1 MFDPALKKLFKNSLY
16 YKDESLNCKQ
26 NPINYKIVAHMIFF
40 IYNRGTMMKI
50 FRSLFGP
57 AANKTSAGVLAAKFG
72 LKLQGDA
79 NAPVRGVAPIA
90 DARPGQLAFY
100 STEQNSNAF
109 KILPVEVLEK
119 TRATVI
125 LVQPEMAKHAPE
137 GATLLIT
144 DSPRGNIVKILGE
157 IYREKPRFGISKNA
171 HIERGVFFRKK
182 RTTYVGQFATI
193 ERGAVIEPGAKIYPY
208 AYIGRNVVIGRNTIV
223 QSGAH
228 IENAT
233 IGADSVINSGA
244 VIGKDG
250 FGYTR
255 QNGKNIFIPHVGRV
269 VLGERVSIGANT
281 CIDRG
286 AMTDTCVGDGT
297 KIDNLCQIAHGVVIG
312 KECFLASGVGL
323 AGGVVI
329 GDRALLGGHVG
340 VANGVHIGNDASVG
354 ANSGVFRNIP
364 DGQSHMGYPA
374 GPGTEFMRHYAWL
387 RKQVKN

>member
-1 MFDPALKKLFKNSLY
+1 
-16 YKDESLNCKQ
+16 
-26 NPINYKIVAHMIFF
+26 
-40 IYNRGTMMKI
+40 MMKLI
-50 FRSLFGP
+50 KNLFGP
-57 AANKTSAGVLAAKFG
+57 AASKTTAGALAAKFG
-72 LKLQGDA
+72 LELRGDA
-79 NAPVRGVAPIA
+79 NTPVRGVAPIA
-90 DARPGQLAFY
+90 DAKAGQLAFY

-109 KILPVEVLEK
+109 KILPIEVLQK

-125 LVQPEMAKHAPE
+125 LVQPEQAKHAPK

-144 DSPRGNIVKILGE
+144 ESPRGNIVKILGE
-157 IYREKPRFGISKNA
+157 IYREKPRFGINKNA

-182 RTTYVGQFATI
+182 RTNYVGQFATI
-193 ERGAVIEPGAKIYPY
+193 EKGAVIEPGAKIYPY
-208 AYIGRNVVIGRNTIV
+208 AYIGRNVVIGKNTIV
-223 QSGAH
+223 QTGAH

-233 IGADSVINSGA
+233 IGADSVINANA

-255 QNGKNIFIPHVGRV
+255 QNGHNIFIPHVGRV
-269 VLGERVSIGANT
+269 VIGERVSVGANT

-286 AMTDTCVGDGT
+286 AMTDTKVGNGT

-312 KECFLASGVGL
+312 EECFLASGVGL
-323 AGGVVI
+323 AGGIVV

-340 VANGVHIGNDASVG
+340 VANGVKIGNDASVG

-364 DGQSHMGYPA
+364 DGESHMGYPA

-387 RKQVKN
+387 KKQMKNEKK

>member
-1 MFDPALKKLFKNSLY
+1 
-16 YKDESLNCKQ
+16 
-26 NPINYKIVAHMIFF
+26 
-40 IYNRGTMMKI
+40 MMKI
-50 FRSLFGP
+50 LRSLFGP
-57 AANKTSAGVLAAKFG
+57 AANKTTAGALAAKFG
-72 LKLQGDA
+72 LELRGDA

-90 DARPGQLAFY
+90 DARGGQLAFY

-109 KILPVEVLEK
+109 KILPISVLEN

-125 LVQPEMAKHAPE
+125 LVQPEMASHAPR

-157 IYREKPRFGISKNA
+157 IYREKPRFGINKNA
-171 HIERGVFFRKK
+171 HIDRGVFFRKK
-182 RTTYVGQFATI
+182 RTVYVGQFATI
-193 ERGAVIEPGAKIYPY
+193 ERGATIEPEVKIYPG
-208 AYIGRNVVIGRNTIV
+208 AFIGRGVVLGRGTV
-223 QSGAH
+223 VHSGAH

-233 IGADSVINSGA
+233 IGANSVINANA

-269 VLGERVSIGANT
+269 VLGERVSVGANT

-286 AMTDTCVGDGT
+286 AMTDTRVGNGT

-312 KECFLASGVGL
+312 DECFLASGVGL
-323 AGGVVI
+323 AGGVVV

-340 VANGVHIGNDASVG
+340 VANGVKIGNDASVG

-364 DGQSHMGYPA
+364 DGESHMGYPA

-387 RKQVKN
+387 RKNAKK

>member
-1 MFDPALKKLFKNSLY
+1 MDF
-16 YKDESLNCKQ
+16 
-26 NPINYKIVAHMIFF
+26 VV
-40 IYNRGTMMKI
+40 YNRVTMMKLI
-50 FRSLFGP
+50 KSLFMP
-57 AANKTSAGVLAAKFG
+57 SASKTTAGELAKKFG
-72 LKLQGDA
+72 LELRGNA
-79 NAPVRGVAPIA
+79 NEPVRGVAPIA
-90 DARPGQLAFY
+90 DARAGQLAFY

-109 KILPVEVLEK
+109 KILPIEVLQK

-125 LVQPEMAKHAPE
+125 LVQPEQAKHAPK

-157 IYREKPRFGISKNA
+157 IYKEKPRFGISKNA
-171 HIERGVFFRKK
+171 HIDRGVFFRKR
-182 RTTYVGQFATI
+182 RTNYVGQFATI

-223 QSGAH
+223 QAHAH

-233 IGADSVINSGA
+233 IGAESVINSGA

-269 VLGERVSIGANT
+269 VIGERVSVGANT

-286 AMTDTCVGDGT
+286 AMTDTRVGDGT
-297 KIDNLCQIAHGVVIG
+297 KIDNLCQIAHGVVVG
-312 KECFLASGVGL
+312 SECFLASGVGL

-340 VANGVHIGNDASVG
+340 IANGVKIGNDASVG

-364 DGQSHMGYPA
+364 DGESHMGYPA

-387 RKQVKN
+387 RKNVKK